1 MQDNAGNFHVHG
13 HIYELH
19 YPYWSYYGFLGWGY
33 NVAGDPWYDST
44 CTDTFGNPYTCTTY
58 YYATTTYPYLTA
70 RGVAPYP
77 GPVCYGN
84 EDPWRWFGW

>member
-33 NVAGDPWYDST
+33 GVAGDPWYDAVGS
-44 CTDTFGNPYTCTTY
+44 CCCDGLGNN
-58 YYATTTYPYLTA
+58 YAC
-70 RGVAPYP
+70 
-77 GPVCYGN
+77 PVTQY
-84 EDPWRWFGW
+84 F